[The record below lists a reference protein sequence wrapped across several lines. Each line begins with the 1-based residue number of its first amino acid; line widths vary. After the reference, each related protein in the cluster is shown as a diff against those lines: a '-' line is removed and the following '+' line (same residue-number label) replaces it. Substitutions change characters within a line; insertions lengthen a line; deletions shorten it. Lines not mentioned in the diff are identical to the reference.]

1 MAKRQTFLTKHMYR
15 HNRLISLV
23 MAYRPRKPLK
33 HTDVRR
39 REIWE
44 WSDHTRF
51 AETLMEEQ
59 VHRVE
64 QKWQRKWNEI
74 KEAA

>member
-1 MAKRQTFLTKHMYR
+1 
-15 HNRLISLV
+15 